1 MSIRIVPK
9 DQLGKQS
16 EKGTTAGNI
25 PPLLFANLKACIPGA
40 PNVYSS

>member
-16 EKGTTAGNI
+16 EKGTTAGD
-25 PPLLFANLKACIPGA
+25 
-40 PNVYSS
+40 

>member
-16 EKGTTAGNI
+16 ERGTTAG
-25 PPLLFANLKACIPGA
+25 
-40 PNVYSS
+40 

>member
-16 EKGTTAGNI
+16 EKGSRGGKSPAVT
-25 PPLLFANLKACIPGA
+25 FR
-40 PNVYSS
+40 

>member
-16 EKGTTAGNI
+16 EKGTTAGDF
-25 PPLLFANLKACIPGA
+25 PP
-40 PNVYSS
+40 

>member
-16 EKGTTAGNI
+16 EKGTTAG
-25 PPLLFANLKACIPGA
+25 
-40 PNVYSS
+40 

>member
-16 EKGTTAGNI
+16 ERGTTAGNI
-25 PPLLFANLKACIPGA
+25 PP
-40 PNVYSS
+40 

>member
-16 EKGTTAGNI
+16 EKGTTAG
-25 PPLLFANLKACIPGA
+25 G
-40 PNVYSS
+40 